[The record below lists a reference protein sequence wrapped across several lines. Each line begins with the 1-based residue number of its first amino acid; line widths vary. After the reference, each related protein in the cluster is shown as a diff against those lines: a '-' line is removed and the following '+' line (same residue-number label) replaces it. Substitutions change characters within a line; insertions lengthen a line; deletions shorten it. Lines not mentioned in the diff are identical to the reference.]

1 MLMPDRPHLYQHHAP
16 GVYGSCAQCG
26 LDLPRHTDRNI
37 VLLAEALERLADA
50 LLLVRAITRAPNP

>member
-16 GVYGSCAQCG
+16 GVYGACAQCG
-26 LDLPRHTDRNI
+26 LDLSRHIDRNV

-50 LLLVRAITRAPNP
+50 LVVVRAITRAPNP